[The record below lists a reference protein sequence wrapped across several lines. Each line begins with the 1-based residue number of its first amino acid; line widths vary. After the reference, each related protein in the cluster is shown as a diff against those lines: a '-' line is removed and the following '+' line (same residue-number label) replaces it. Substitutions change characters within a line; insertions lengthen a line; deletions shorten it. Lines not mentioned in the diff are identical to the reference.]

1 VSVCIVNW
9 HCRELLRACL
19 RSLANA
25 AAARFGGDEEST
37 HLELIVVDNG
47 STDGAAD
54 MVAREFPHVQLIR
67 NSVNAGFARANN
79 QAAAA
84 AQGEYLFFLN
94 NDTEVSAEAID
105 ALLDYLEANP
115 DAILV
120 GPRLRG
126 GDGRPQISHRRKPT
140 VATFLHRTWL
150 GRWAGLFRG
159 GYRAYRRRTL
169 AASVPTDVDV
179 LLGAA
184 LMIRRA
190 DFDDLGGWDEDFA
203 FGGED
208 MELCHRAWHKGRVVY
223 CPQAEIVHQGS
234 VSTQANIAFATPRI
248 AAGFVQYFRKTG
260 ASPRELFWY
269 KLLVTVDAPLQLV
282 ARSVQCLLRLATGRR
297 LQACKSW
304 NAVKG
309 TLAFLT
315 RGLGAFWRE

>member
-1 VSVCIVNW
+1 MCIVNW

-19 RSLANA
+19 RSLVNVVAP
-25 AAARFGGDEEST
+25 GGGSDET
-37 HLELIVVDNG
+37 CLEIIVADNG

-54 MVAREFPHVQLIR
+54 MVAREFPRVQLIR
-67 NSVNAGFARANN
+67 NLANSGFAKANN

-84 AQGEYLFFLN
+84 AHGEYLFFLN
-94 NDTEVSAEAID
+94 NDTEVTGEAID
-105 ALLDYLEANP
+105 TLLDYLEANP

-126 GDGRPQISHRRKPT
+126 RDGRPQISHRRKPT

-150 GRWAGLFRG
+150 GRWGGLFRG
-159 GYRAYRRRTL
+159 GYREYRRRTL
-169 AASVPTDVDV
+169 AANVPTDVDV
-179 LLGAA
+179 LMGAA
-184 LMIRRA
+184 LMMRRA
-190 DFDDLGGWDEDFA
+190 DFDNLGGWDEDFA

-234 VSTQANIAFATPRI
+234 VSTQANVAFATPRI

-260 ASPRELFWY
+260 ATPRELFWY
-269 KLLVTVDAPLQLV
+269 KLLVTFDAPLQLV
-282 ARSVQCLLRLATGRR
+282 ARSVQGLLRFATGRTR
-297 LQACKSW
+297 QARKSW

-315 RGLGAFWRE
+315 RGLGAFWRA